1 MCSMFVKLLILH
13 PLIPVAMGGVLPTV
27 GIPLSNGMRPGRD
40 LPPCLCLHLLLLCPP
55 WLSAALRMPLL
66 LLSAFWRM
74 WPLLCSS
81 CGRNPAKVRR
91 QAFKSLSPVATQT
104 RQGAS
109 YNLRAL
115 HHTHKH
121 CASKKALPRAS
132 VQFCADYRFDKLD
145 SQNPQLGSGDASTLK
160 KVSKPCITAYF
171 SNKQTLHSSHL

>member
-115 HHTHKH
+115 HHTHT
-121 CASKKALPRAS
+121 STVRARKPCHVHQFSS
-132 VQFCADYRFDKLD
+132 VQIIGLTSLIHK
-145 SQNPQLGSGDASTLK
+145 TLNS
-160 KVSKPCITAYF
+160 VQVMRA
-171 SNKQTLHSSHL
+171 H